1 MDKVFQEELN
11 NLSGIQQRIDSMASH
26 YEKNAKTLKAEI
38 DDFYCVDYEDRAVL
52 KDLRDRHLAAKEYA
66 ESYRQM
72 QLSPYFGRLDLDA
85 ESGDDIIT
93 STYFIGKQG
102 ISDGS
107 NVLVIDWRTP
117 LGSCY
122 YASNQRKFHVRGQEF
137 MLALRRAL
145 DIRDGKLVG
154 YKTEYD
160 GETVSLEGDVIDPFL
175 LTVLKD
181 KRRHNRLTDIIR
193 TIQGNQNEIIRKPK
207 EESFVVQGCA
217 GSGKTMI
224 LLHRLSYLK
233 FNNRNIS
240 FAGTKIITP
249 NRFFDAHINDL
260 SAELGLNAIQR
271 MSVEEYYVS
280 LIKRFSSKVDA
291 DAVVISEKIL
301 NEHLLEELYS
311 VDYLNRS
318 ITDYHDYW
326 NKVLA
331 AIDESRLRSLFSRFK
346 IVYPD
351 TAKHK
356 ADAATALEYGI
367 SSIANSHQA
376 YVKKVKALSERL
388 ENANQEILAVQTDL
402 EDSDGRL
409 RSITEQTILRLQKE
423 LDDCTKSIQSGK
435 TQREGIEAKR
445 KDALQKKSQSQ
456 STLEQLNHMLD
467 LLAKNNA
474 AYVDF
479 DQFSQLDDIIT
490 AQIRGACQQILDA
503 ISENEDILSKTP
515 VYNFG
520 KRSRIRREIT
530 AAKEQFAIHAQSHIQ
545 SMTQDIQAQ
554 SEKLSSDKDQASKEC
569 DRLLA
574 SIHAID
580 KSIQADKNRAVAL
593 TECFGI
599 FQNISTPDLS
609 VTLSTNAS
617 KECSVIV
624 SSYKERWSSHRKLSK
639 RHESLVALRNSILED
654 LQSSEYSRISD
665 EDAAYVAS
673 CTQLV
678 KKLHFN
684 EVSRSIMYREL
695 FATYKRHGQDY
706 HKSNYRHRLY
716 LKLLYCALYFSPS
729 AAMDTFLN
737 IDEAQDL
744 SVAEY
749 KLLRLILGNRC
760 VFNLYGDINQLVYS
774 YKGIV
779 DWDDLSDIIG
789 SNVYVL
795 NENYRNT
802 LQITNFCNAEFD
814 ADVYPIGIA
823 GEPVEEMSTA
833 DAVSWIIKKKEQ
845 YPEYRA
851 AIIYR
856 YGIKSIQ
863 DALNEILPADQ
874 VSWFEVNDRKISV
887 LSVETAKGLEFEVVV
902 AIVDQMLDNEKYI
915 SYTRALDS
923 LVVVRDPYSSEFI
936 TDNSEIVDSLDAEAL
951 PLEDVNAAQGNDEH
965 DLPPV
970 KATEEIVP
978 PPLDENIASTSTTSS
993 SSTAVSMS
1001 DDDYLFLKNCNSQL
1015 EEKFGSDHALTAE
1028 QQKVIIDLRH
1038 RLNVACD
1045 APSGWMKSVMLYL
1058 VAQHEHSKTGK
1069 QTILTAEAHLQE
1081 NELVLAEKMGLL
1093 CGSIDGGISDFDKDF
1108 KKAKYDVIFVPY
1120 RLFSEQQNIS
1130 EFVSYF
1136 DGKIAYWGLDH
1147 PILAKE
1153 SWTQLCDA
1161 GDALGA
1167 TMYLMSK
1174 EGFDG
1179 LSLTGY
1185 MLHISKGSSDHP
1197 LSKVTLFS
1205 EEDKVKWLI
1214 DNAGLLHGQGLIYC
1228 NDEAICKT
1236 ISKQLRKKKIKA
1248 EAYVDVFDSS
1258 NKERV
1263 NYLTNSFSNGGL
1275 PVLVTTHS
1283 VGKNLTNPNIRF
1295 IVHYDVPEDRE
1306 LYQLHLSQIGQ
1317 LADNPMISDLCCI

>member
-11 NLSGIQQRIDSMASH
+11 NLSGIQKRIDSMASH
-26 YEKNAKTLKAEI
+26 YEKNARTLKAEI

-66 ESYRQM
+66 ASYRQL

-85 ESGDDIIT
+85 ENGDDIIT

-122 YASNQRKFHVRGQEF
+122 YASNQRKFNVRGQEYL
-137 MLALRRAL
+137 LALRRAL
-145 DIRDGKLVG
+145 DIREGKLVG

-160 GETVSLEGDVIDPFL
+160 GEAVSLEGDVIDPFL

-233 FNNRNIS
+233 FNNRNMS

-249 NRFFDAHINDL
+249 NKFFDAHINDL
-260 SAELGLNAIQR
+260 SVELGLNAIQR

-280 LIKRFSSKVDA
+280 LIKRLSSKVEA
-291 DAVVISEKIL
+291 DAVVISEKTL
-301 NEHLLEELYS
+301 NERLLEELYS
-311 VDYLNRS
+311 VDYLNRT
-318 ITDYHDYW
+318 ITDYHDHW
-326 NKVLA
+326 NKALT
-331 AIDESRLRSLFSRFK
+331 AIDEPRLRALFSRFK
-346 IVYPD
+346 IAYPD
-351 TAKHK
+351 TRKHK
-356 ADAATALEYGI
+356 SDAATALEYGI
-367 SSIANSHQA
+367 SSIANNHQA
-376 YVKKVKALSERL
+376 YVKKVETLSERL
-388 ENANQEILAVQTDL
+388 EHTNQEVLAVQNDL
-402 EDSDGRL
+402 ADSDLRL
-409 RSITEQTILRLQKE
+409 RTIIDQTVLRLQKD
-423 LDDCTKSIQSGK
+423 LDDCTTAIQASTAQK
-435 TQREGIEAKR
+435 EDIETKR
-445 KDALQKKSQSQ
+445 KSALQKKSQCQ
-456 STLEQLNHMLD
+456 STIDQLNDMLD
-467 LLAKNNA
+467 LLTKNEA
-474 AYVDF
+474 AYIDY

-490 AQIRGACQQILDA
+490 AQIRGACHQIMDA

-520 KRSRIRREIT
+520 KRSKLRRDIAT
-530 AAKEQFAIHAQSHIQ
+530 AKDQFSTQAQSHIQ
-545 SMTQDIQAQ
+545 LIAQDIQGR
-554 SEKLSSDKDQASKEC
+554 SGKFTSDKGQASKEC
-569 DRLLA
+569 EDLLTA
-574 SIHAID
+574 IQAID
-580 KSIQADKNRAVAL
+580 KSILANKNRVTAL
-593 TECFGI
+593 TECVGI
-599 FQNISTPDLS
+599 FQNIPTPDLS
-609 VTLSTNAS
+609 ITLSTNAS
-617 KECSVIV
+617 KECSDIV
-624 SSYKERWSSHRKLSK
+624 SSYKERWSAHRKLTK
-639 RHESLVALRNSILED
+639 KHESLIALRNSILVE
-654 LQSSEYSRISD
+654 LQSIENSKISD

-673 CTQLV
+673 CAQHV
-678 KKLHFN
+678 KRLHFN
-684 EVSRSIMYREL
+684 EVTRSIMYREL
-695 FATYKRHGQDY
+695 FSTYKRYGQDY
-706 HKSNYRHRLY
+706 QKSNYRHKIY
-716 LKLLYCALYFSPS
+716 LKLLFCALYFSPT

-749 KLLRLILGNRC
+749 KLLRLILGSRC

-774 YKGIV
+774 YKGIT
-779 DWDDLSDIIG
+779 DWEELSEITG
-789 SNVYVL
+789 ANVYVL

-802 LQITNFCNAEFD
+802 LQITNFCNTEFD

-833 DAVSWIIKKKEQ
+833 DAIAWIVKKKALN
-845 YPEYRA
+845 PEYRA

-856 YGIKSIQ
+856 HGIKSIQ
-863 DALNEILPADQ
+863 DTLNDLLPADQ

-923 LVVVRDPYSSEFI
+923 LAVVRDQYSSEYI
-936 TDNSEIVDSLDAEAL
+936 KNNSEIVDSLEN
-951 PLEDVNAAQGNDEH
+951 EVISFENENNAQGNDEH
-965 DLPPV
+965 TLPPTDLSDDV
-970 KATEEIVP
+970 TKPT
-978 PPLDENIASTSTTSS
+978 LDNSVDS
-993 SSTAVSMS
+993 SSTISLSSGASPLS
-1001 DDDYLFLKNCNSQL
+1001 DDDSLFLENCNAHL
-1015 EEKFGSDHALTAE
+1015 AEKFGSEHVLTAE
-1028 QQKVIIDLRH
+1028 QQQVIINLRH
-1038 RLNVACD
+1038 RQNVACD

-1093 CGSIDGGISDFDKDF
+1093 CGSIDGHISDFDKDF
-1108 KKAKYDVIFVPY
+1108 KKTKYDVIFIPY
-1120 RLFSEQQNIS
+1120 PLFSEQQKMA
-1130 EFVSYF
+1130 EFISYF

-1147 PILAKE
+1147 PILAKD
-1153 SWTQLCDA
+1153 SWSHLCAA
-1161 GDALGA
+1161 GEALGA

-1179 LSLTGY
+1179 LSLAGY
-1185 MLHISKGSSDHP
+1185 AVHSSKDCTNYP
-1197 LSKVTLFS
+1197 LSKVTLLS
-1205 EEDKVKWLI
+1205 EEDKMKWLI
-1214 DNAGLLHGQGLIYC
+1214 ENIDLLHGQGLIYC

-1236 ISKQLRKKKIKA
+1236 ISKQLRKKKVKA

-1295 IVHYDVPEDRE
+1295 IIHYDVPGDRE

-1317 LADNPMISDLCCI
+1317 LAVDPMISDLSCI